1 MTRQM
6 FSRRFS
12 WGAHTNALG
21 RLIEKKRSQ
30 GRKIYDLTQSNPT
43 ATGLAYPK
51 TAILESLSS
60 EAALTYA
67 PDPRG
72 LATAR
77 ETIAGYYKEIDRSID
92 PQDLFLTAN
101 TSEAYAMLFKLLADP
116 GDEILIPCPGYPLL
130 SYLAAFENLH
140 ATAYPLHYRDPTGW
154 ILDMDV
160 LAALITDK
168 TRAIVAVNPNNP
180 TGSYL
185 SARELSALDDL
196 CCRHH
201 LALIVDEVFFDYAAH
216 PDANGAY
223 HALTA
228 ATTLTQNRSLT
239 FLLNGFSKML
249 ALPQVKLGWIALCGE
264 SSLVQQAGRGLE
276 TLLDFYLSVA
286 TPIQQ
291 GVEQLLSLR
300 KEIQGQIV
308 TRLAANERF
317 LRDQIDQAPVCRAL
331 RRQGGW
337 YAVLEFSDNLSDET
351 RALQL
356 LEKHD
361 TLMHP
366 GYFYDFSKEGF
377 VVISL
382 LPQVEVFREG
392 VSRMLLCH

>member
-1 MTRQM
+1 MTRRM
-6 FSRRFS
+6 FSKRFF
-12 WGAHTNALG
+12 WETGTNTLG
-21 RLIEKKRSQ
+21 RLIEKKRCQ
-30 GRKIYDLTQSNPT
+30 ERKVYDLTQSNPT
-43 ATGLAYPK
+43 AAGLTYPK
-51 TAILESLSS
+51 TAIMGSLSS

-77 ETIAGYYKEIDRSID
+77 EAIAGYYAEIGRSID

-130 SYLAAFENLH
+130 SYLAGFENLH
-140 ATAYPLHYRDPTGW
+140 AMAYPLRYRDPIGW
-154 ILDMDV
+154 VLDTNV
-160 LAALITDK
+160 LSALITDK

-185 SARELSALDDL
+185 SAEELSALDDL
-196 CCRHH
+196 CSRHH
-201 LALIVDEVFFDYAAH
+201 LALIVDEVFFDYASH
-216 PDANGAY
+216 LDADAAC
-223 HALTA
+223 HVQAA

-286 TPIQQ
+286 TPIQH

-300 KEIQGQIV
+300 LEIQGEIE
-308 TRLAANERF
+308 TRLAANDRF
-317 LRDQIDQAPVCRAL
+317 LRDQIDQAPGCRAL
-331 RRQGGW
+331 R
-337 YAVLEFSDNLSDET
+337 L
-351 RALQL
+351 
-356 LEKHD
+356 
-361 TLMHP
+361 
-366 GYFYDFSKEGF
+366 
-377 VVISL
+377 
-382 LPQVEVFREG
+382 
-392 VSRMLLCH
+392 